1 MQKIGIVSG
10 YFNPIHR
17 GHIEY
22 FQKAKSV
29 VDHLIVI
36 VNSDRQRELK
46 GSKFF
51 QKQDERLFIVSSIEY
66 VDQVF
71 LSIDEDRTVC
81 RSLEEIYKSYRVFYS
96 SVEREFYFINGGD
109 QNNSTIPEVEVC
121 KRLGIRLVEGMGDKV
136 QSSSWLLANQ

>member
-36 VNSDRQRELK
+36 VNSDEQRELK

-51 QKQDERLFIVSSIEY
+51 QKQDERLFIVSSIKY

-71 LSIDEDRTVC
+71 LSVDKDRTVC
-81 RSLEEIYKSYRVFYS
+81 RSLEEIYKSYDKFYS
-96 SVEREFYFINGGD
+96 PVRREFYFINGGD
-109 QNNSTIPEVEVC
+109 QNNSTIPEIEVC
-121 KRLGIRLVEGMGDKV
+121 QKLGIKLVEGMGDKV